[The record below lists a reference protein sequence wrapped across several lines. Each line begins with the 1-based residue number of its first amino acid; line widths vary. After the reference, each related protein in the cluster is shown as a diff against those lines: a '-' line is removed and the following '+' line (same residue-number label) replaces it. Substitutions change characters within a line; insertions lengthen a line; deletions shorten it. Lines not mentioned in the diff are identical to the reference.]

1 MRKIA
6 VILLAGLLGFTQA
19 ATLDGHGFMK
29 VRHGLAQAEAQ
40 TETETETEQP
50 TTATCTFI
58 SNDNVARRDDR
69 SLAP

>member
-29 VRHGLAQAEAQ
+29 VKHGLAQAEAQ
-40 TETETETEQP
+40 TETEQP

>member
-29 VRHGLAQAEAQ
+29 VKHGLAQAEAQ
-40 TETETETEQP
+40 TKTEQP

>member
-29 VRHGLAQAEAQ
+29 VKHGLAQAEAQ
-40 TETETETEQP
+40 TETERT
-50 TTATCTFI
+50 TTATCTFF
-58 SNDNVARRDDR
+58 SNDNVPR
-69 SLAP
+69 